1 MKILSSNKHDKIL
14 SAAAKVFSQHGFYN
28 SKISQIAREAKVA
41 DGTIYLYFKNKD
53 DILISLFE
61 ETMDHIISGTAEAL
75 DPIDDPV
82 KKIRKFIEFHLHFT
96 QKNPQLANV
105 IQVELR
111 QSSKFMKEY
120 DNQKFREY
128 VNILQ
133 ETVIDGQE
141 LGIIRRDVHPGV
153 VKRAVFGALDE
164 IALHWV
170 LSKKRY
176 SLEDSAKQLADVFT
190 DGLKPEG
197 EK

>member
-14 SAAAKVFSQHGFYN
+14 AAAAKVFSQHGFYN

-61 ETMDHIISGTAEAL
+61 ETMDHIISMTAEEL
-75 DPIDDPV
+75 VPIDDPI
-82 KKIRKFIEFHLHFT
+82 KKIRKFIELHLHFA

-128 VNILQ
+128 INIIQ
-133 ETVIDGQE
+133 ETVIEGQE

-176 SLEDSAKQLADVFT
+176 SLEDSAKQLADVIT
-190 DGLKPEG
+190 EGLKPEG
-197 EK
+197 DK